1 MRQIKLIWIGCISGV
16 VLGVF
21 LKLTEQMTSKRVYT
35 LLLNVDY
42 IPILK
47 DLPLNEFGEF
57 MLHMIVSVILVPV
70 IYVALTQIGHQQN
83 LFTYMLLSSF
93 IGAVIY
99 VTTSFSERTPDL
111 LDGTSFLLWVIG
123 HVVFGWVTGFL
134 ITKIVKD

>member
-1 MRQIKLIWIGCISGV
+1 MRQIKLIWSGCISGV

-83 LFTYMLLSSF
+83 LFAYMLLSSF

>member
-1 MRQIKLIWIGCISGV
+1 MRRLKIIWIGGISGV

-21 LKLTEQMTSKRVYT
+21 LKLTEQITSNRVYT

-70 IYVALTQIGHQQN
+70 IYVALKQIGHEQN
-83 LFTYMLLSSF
+83 PFAYTLLSSL

-99 VTTSFSERTPDL
+99 ITTSFSERTPDL

-123 HVVFGWVTGFL
+123 HVLFGWVTGFL
-134 ITKIVKD
+134 IAKIVKD

>member
-1 MRQIKLIWIGCISGV
+1 MRRLKIIWIGGISGV

-21 LKLTEQMTSKRVYT
+21 LKLTEQITSNRVYT

-70 IYVALTQIGHQQN
+70 IYVALKQIGHEQN
-83 LFTYMLLSSF
+83 LFAYTLLSSL

-99 VTTSFSERTPDL
+99 ITTSFSERTPDL
-111 LDGTSFLLWVIG
+111 LDGTSFLFWVIG
-123 HVVFGWVTGFL
+123 HVLFGWVTGFL
-134 ITKIVKD
+134 IAKIVKD